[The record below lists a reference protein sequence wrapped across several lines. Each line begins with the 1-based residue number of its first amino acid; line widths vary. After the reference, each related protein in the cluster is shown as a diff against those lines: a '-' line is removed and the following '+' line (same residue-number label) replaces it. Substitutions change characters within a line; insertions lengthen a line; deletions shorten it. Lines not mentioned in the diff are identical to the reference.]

1 MPIGLLCG
9 SVGGSP
15 IEFWLPRGYVN
26 NRICGFDRPPCD
38 PGGPN
43 NYTDSEFFE
52 RLIAFFQPYTLGAV
66 VWDQAERD
74 VHCLPQHAANAPEN
88 ETGRYACMEHQLV
101 RSWRAGFKSQFA
113 FTAIQLPGYLGDC
126 GTYTQCMAN
135 LLPMRLAQEA
145 PLLDDPSAAVTATY
159 DQSCP
164 FGITTPACPF
174 GSVHNVNKGPIG
186 ARVAAQLRRLMLK
199 QDIVSEGPRVSRI
212 TSRRLS
218 AAEGAGSQVTVS
230 FRGGSKPF
238 YQHGT
243 ENCARCCQWTVGR
256 PATNASSNDYDASG
270 DNGLT
275 FVNGSEAVLTEGLD
289 GVVFTV
295 PTLDQVTH
303 VRYTGNQPFPQCALY
318 NREGFPALPFWKR
331 VDEWL

>member
-1 MPIGLLCG
+1 MCG
-9 SVGGSP
+9 AVGGSP
-15 IEFWLPRGYVN
+15 IEFWLPPGHVN
-26 NRICGFDRPPCD
+26 SSVCGLDTPACD

-52 RLIAFFQPYTLGAV
+52 RLIAFFQPYTIGAV

-74 VHCLPQHAANAPEN
+74 VHCLPQAAVAAPEN
-88 ETGRYACMEHQLV
+88 ETGRYACMERELV

-126 GTYTQCMAN
+126 GTFRQCMAN
-135 LLPMRLAQEA
+135 LLPMRLAQDA

-159 DQSCP
+159 DQGCP
-164 FGITTPACPF
+164 FGVATSTCPF
-174 GSVHNVNKGPIG
+174 GSVHNVNKAPIG
-186 ARVAAQLRRLMLK
+186 ARVATQLRRLMLK
-199 QDIVSEGPRVSRI
+199 QNIVSEGPRASYI

-218 AAEGAGSQVTVS
+218 AAEGGGSEVTVS
-230 FRGGSKPF
+230 FKGGSRPY

-243 ENCARCCQWTVGR
+243 ENCARCCQWSVGQ

-270 DNGLT
+270 DNGLS
-275 FVNGSEAVLTEGLD
+275 FVNGSAAVLTDALD
-289 GVVFTV
+289 SLVFTV
-295 PTLDQVTH
+295 PALDHVTH

-318 NREGFPALPFWKR
+318 NREGLPALPFWKS
-331 VDEWL
+331 VDEYVS